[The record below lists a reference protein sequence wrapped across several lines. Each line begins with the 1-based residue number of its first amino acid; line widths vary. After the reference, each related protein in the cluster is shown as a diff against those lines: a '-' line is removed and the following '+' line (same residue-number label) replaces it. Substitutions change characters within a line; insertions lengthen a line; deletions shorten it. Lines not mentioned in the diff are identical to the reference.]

1 MARLPVAVDPS
12 DDVLVGSVVAGV
24 VYHRPAG
31 HGSACGVPAKVLLPP
46 VGAYRVV
53 ALCGSPCP
61 VCWPDPYGLAA
72 LNRPYRSAAGV
83 RDLNSSVASRGLP
96 ARVRADAH
104 CS

>member
-1 MARLPVAVDPS
+1 MARLPVGVDPS

-53 ALCGSPCP
+53 VLCGSPCP
-61 VCWPDPYGLAA
+61 VCWPNPYGLAA
-72 LNRPYRSAAGV
+72 LNSPYLSPAAA
-83 RDLNSSVASRGLP
+83 RDRKSFGAVERGP
-96 ARVRADAH
+96 ARMRAT
-104 CS
+104 SPS